1 LTLLVALQTLSSAA
15 TTIPEIVAKAKP
27 AVVQV
32 IASDAN
38 WSPIRTDWLRRFDE
52 AKWRLRPR
60 LSLFLAPS
68 GVFVPQ
74 PTVPTLRLVT
84 RVLGLPQYAT
94 VNFYTVAATTPYL
107 SLTRASFIIRDVFF
121 S

>member
-1 LTLLVALQTLSSAA
+1 MFDIRLTAVPSFVA
-15 TTIPEIVAKAKP
+15 
-27 AVVQV
+27 
-32 IASDAN
+32 
-38 WSPIRTDWLRRFDE
+38 RF
-52 AKWRLRPR
+52 L
-60 LSLFLAPS
+60 PS

-107 SLTRASFIIRDVFF
+107 SLTRASFIIHDVFF